1 MTDTNPASVC
11 KTYII
16 ECGRHRVL
24 IGEHVDRAYVASSV
38 DGASMGGFLSAKE
51 CLDVAAVLMMVARHI
66 NQRAKAAK
74 TSPDT
79 HR

>member
-51 CLDVAAVLMMVARHI
+51 CQEVATVLILIAKHI
-66 NQRAKAAK
+66 RQREAG
-74 TSPDT
+74 
-79 HR
+79 